1 MANLAL
7 KLMSWKVLMVMGLYF
22 GSSQALSYSDNR
34 YELTIAISEEVNKIA
49 TNDRA
54 SFLESLRV
62 SFDPPNFR

>member
-1 MANLAL
+1 
-7 KLMSWKVLMVMGLYF
+7 MVMGLYF